1 MYRPAV
7 RIVAILALLSAPLAV
22 LAQQNR
28 IQGRVDRL
36 RTVRLRGNIHPNANP
51 QFDAGPVDPAMKL
64 DHVMVMLKRSAA
76 QQTAL
81 DQLLAEQ
88 QDRSSRNYHA
98 WLTPEQF
105 GDRFGLSP
113 NDVAQV
119 ASWLQSEGLVVDEIS
134 RARNW
139 IWFSGTAARVQ
150 TALRTQI
157 RRYRVD
163 GELHFANA
171 DEPSVP
177 AAIEPLVI
185 GIQGL
190 DDFHPPSGQSR
201 RIRASTGSAPS
212 SVRPLFT
219 SSAGN
224 HYLAPD
230 DFATIYNLWPL
241 YNAGYDGSGQRIVVA
256 GRSAVDLADIRTFR
270 NLYGLPQNDPQL
282 VLVPGTV
289 DPGQNS
295 ST

>member
-1 MYRPAV
+1 MNRRSA
-7 RIVAILALLSAPLAV
+7 RIVGILALLSAPSVV

-28 IQGRVDRL
+28 IPGPVDRL
-36 RTVRLRGNIHPNANP
+36 RTVRLRGNIHPKANP

-76 QQTAL
+76 QQADL

-105 GDRFGLSP
+105 GNRFGLSP

-119 ASWLQSEGLVVDEIS
+119 VSWLQSEGLAVDEVS

-139 IWFSGTAARVQ
+139 IWFSGSAARMQ
-150 TALRTQI
+150 AALRTQI

-190 DDFHPPSGQSR
+190 DDFHPPRGPIARVPLPKRECPKLSGSSVYELSGQSLSGAGRFCDYLQPLAALQCRLR
-201 RIRASTGSAPS
+201 RLGPEDRCRRT
-212 SVRPLFT
+212 VCR
-219 SSAGN
+219 
-224 HYLAPD
+224 
-230 DFATIYNLWPL
+230 
-241 YNAGYDGSGQRIVVA
+241 GSG
-256 GRSAVDLADIRTFR
+256 GYSDI
-270 NLYGLPQNDPQL
+270 
-282 VLVPGTV
+282 
-289 DPGQNS
+289 S
-295 ST
+295 